1 MSDNKLKYMPDKKSL
16 GQKREEAFN
25 QFAAKMDARD
35 KVFEELKKIED
46 TGAEIP
52 AKFAT
57 DAKVML
63 NYQAF
68 KTFGHWRNQPRV
80 VMKIKEA
87 AKKAAK
93 HAK

>member
-1 MSDNKLKYMPDKKSL
+1 MSKGIAYMPDKKSL
-16 GQKREEAFN
+16 GQKCDEAFA
-25 QFAAKMDARD
+25 QFAAKMDDRD
-35 KVFEELKKIED
+35 AVFEELKKIED
-46 TGAEIP
+46 TGAPLP
-52 AKFAT
+52 AKFLT

-63 NYQAF
+63 NYESF

-80 VMKIKEA
+80 VMKIKDA